1 MEEKKKTQFCKN
13 CGKEISSEAVMCPG
27 CGTATKSKTKKPIH
41 KKWWFWVIIG
51 VVAIGI
57 IGSSSGDEDTNTG
70 TSSTENKVT
79 KSVPVQEEI
88 VYTAYD
94 VSELVDDL
102 ENNALG
108 AEKKYDGQYVEL
120 RGKLS
125 TIDSDG
131 SYISLNPT
139 NNEFNFINVQCY
151 TKNDDQI
158 NQIAQMSKGDI
169 ITVRGKI
176 TDVGEI
182 LGYQLDIDSIN

>member
-1 MEEKKKTQFCKN
+1 MKENKKTQFCKN
-13 CGKEISSEAVMCPG
+13 CGKELSSEAVMCPG
-27 CGTATKSKTKKPIH
+27 CGTAIKTKKPIH

-51 VVAIGI
+51 IIAIGI
-57 IGSSSGDEDTNTG
+57 IGGSSGDEDTSTVN
-70 TSSTENKVT
+70 SSTENNVT
-79 KSVPVQEEI
+79 ESVPVQEEI
-88 VYTAYD
+88 VYTAYN
-94 VSELVDDL
+94 VSDLIKDL

-108 AEKKYDGQYVEL
+108 AEQKYDGQYVEL
-120 RGKLS
+120 KGKLS

-131 SYISLNPT
+131 SYICLDPT